1 MRKKNET
8 NKNKQEKECRFIS
21 HREQIYGLEMYF
33 KKNHLNV
40 LKFYVLKKITTESL
54 KLDRPPPFSVCN
66 YQSPWP
72 ESF

>member
-1 MRKKNET
+1 MKQTKVSKKRNAASFRIGSRSMVSKCT
-8 NKNKQEKECRFIS
+8 
-21 HREQIYGLEMYF
+21 F

-66 YQSPWP
+66 YQSP
-72 ESF
+72 